1 MKIIIDIEK
10 DLPKEQIIRLFQ
22 KEDLSEQIID
32 LIDKNKDFQ
41 GYMNWRGDRVYSI
54 TIKK

>member
-10 DLPKEQIIRLFQ
+10 DLPKEQIIKLFQ

-32 LIDKNKDFQ
+32 LIDKNQDFQ